1 MDLSRRLILL
11 VCGVLI
17 AAVAVTGGV
26 FAYGAHG
33 ALLERALADG
43 RHVAELAARSTAL
56 VREVPRAAEELLSAQ
71 IVAQASL
78 AAELVAM
85 GEAARQPAR
94 VINDRLRA
102 AADAGAIEEI
112 VATDQRGR
120 IVYRSRPVA
129 DVAYGADAAPSEQPF
144 TTLLK
149 GSTTPVVRPA
159 QRLEAGGP
167 VIKPAA
173 VAGADKPRVVR
184 VDADVTGL
192 AELARRA
199 GVERVI
205 DELLAS
211 RMVEAVWLLAP
222 DQRVLAHGAVTGI
235 RAAGAPAPDADELA
249 AARSASGGR
258 KAAAVLA
265 GPWVLAAA
273 PVTLSNNEPFA
284 TLLVR
289 MPAGDLD
296 GGWRTPA
303 LVAGVVTLLLLI
315 LAVGR
320 IAATVGGRLDEPLD
334 RLAEAASALH
344 VGRFNPFTLNDL
356 CDRDD
361 AAARAARAF
370 RAMAVEVTQREEHL
384 EALLQ
389 SARGEPEEEPAPEPE
404 GAPADEEY
412 RDGQGV

>member
-11 VCGVLI
+11 VCGLLV
-17 AAVAVTGGV
+17 AAAAITGGV

-43 RHVAELAARSTAL
+43 RRVAELAARSMAL
-56 VREVPRAAEELLSAQ
+56 VREVPRAAEELLADQ
-71 IVAQASL
+71 IVAQASV

-85 GEAARQPAR
+85 GEAARVPAKT
-94 VINDRLRA
+94 INERLRA
-102 AADAGAIEEI
+102 AADAGTIEEI
-112 VATDQRGR
+112 VVTDPRGR

-129 DVAYGADAAPSEQPF
+129 DAGYGADAGPAEQPF

-173 VAGADKPRVVR
+173 VAGVDKPRVVR
-184 VDADVTGL
+184 VDADVTSL
-192 AELARRA
+192 ADLARQA

-211 RMVEAVWLLAP
+211 RMVEAVWLLGP
-222 DQRVLAHGAVTGI
+222 DQRVLAHGAVTGLH
-235 RAAGAPAPDADELA
+235 AAGAPAPDADGLA
-249 AARSASGGR
+249 AAVTARDGRNAAS
-258 KAAAVLA
+258 VLA
-265 GPWVLAAA
+265 GDRVLAAA
-273 PVTLSNNEPFA
+273 PVTLSGGEIFA

-289 MPAGDLD
+289 MPAGDLA

-303 LVAGVVTLLLLI
+303 LVAGVATLLLLI

-320 IAATVGGRLDEPLD
+320 IGATVGGRLDEPLD

-356 CDRDD
+356 CDRND

-370 RAMAVEVTQREEHL
+370 RAMAVEITQREEHL

-389 SARGEPEEEPAPEPE
+389 SAREAPEESHRQEPAEDVR
-404 GAPADEEY
+404 AEEY

>member
-11 VCGVLI
+11 VCGLLV
-17 AAVAVTGGV
+17 AAVAITGGV

-43 RHVAELAARSTAL
+43 RRVAELAARSMAL
-56 VREVPRAAEELLSAQ
+56 VRGTPRLVEDLLADQ

-85 GEAARQPAR
+85 GETGRVPAKA
-94 VINDRLRA
+94 INERLRA

-112 VATDQRGR
+112 AVTDPRGR

-129 DVAYGADAAPSEQPF
+129 DVGYGADAGPAEQPF

-184 VDADVTGL
+184 VDADVSGL
-192 AELARRA
+192 ADLARQV

-205 DELLAS
+205 DELLAG
-211 RMVEAVWLLAP
+211 RMVEAVWLLGP
-222 DQRVLAHGAVTGI
+222 DQRVLAHGAVTGLH
-235 RAAGAPAPDADELA
+235 AAGAPAPDADGLA
-249 AARSASGGR
+249 AAVTARDGG

-265 GPWVLAAA
+265 GGWLLAAA
-273 PVTLSNNEPFA
+273 PIVLPDNAPFA

-289 MPAGDLD
+289 MPAGDLS

-303 LVAGVVTLLLLI
+303 LVAGVATLLLLI

-320 IAATVGGRLDEPLD
+320 IGATVGGRLDEPLD
-334 RLAEAASALH
+334 RLADAASALH

-356 CDRDD
+356 CDRND

-389 SARGEPEEEPAPEPE
+389 SAREVPAADH
-404 GAPADEEY
+404 GQGLADEQY